1 MEQDAAQYIGPI
13 AYRVAQACI
22 PHFYQKLARFDF
34 IQNHIL
40 ENEWGPGTIDDVG
53 FCRDLFL
60 GYHDA
65 SMSVNAH
72 SSRINFRAKF
82 DFERCGNGDLLSFK
96 YSAHS
101 PQIRDIELLGLMDV

>member
-40 ENEWGPGTIDDVG
+40 ENEWGPRTIDDVG

-65 SMSVNAH
+65 SMSLNAH
-72 SSRINFRAKF
+72 SSRVNLRAKF
-82 DFERCGNGDLLSFK
+82 DFERYVEMEICFPSNTPLTAPKLGALS
-96 YSAHS
+96 Y
-101 PQIRDIELLGLMDV
+101 